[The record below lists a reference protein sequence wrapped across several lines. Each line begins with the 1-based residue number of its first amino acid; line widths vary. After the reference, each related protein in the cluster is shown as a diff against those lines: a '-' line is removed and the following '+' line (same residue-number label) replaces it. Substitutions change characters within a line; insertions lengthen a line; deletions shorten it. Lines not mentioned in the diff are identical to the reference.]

1 MALNFEIP
9 ETDRENLNNGEY
21 LAVLKEIVEEMDKW
35 GSYVKIT
42 EQLNGGYLR
51 YERFYTGYFDEAKK
65 LRAIKSFGKFCKQL
79 SGFKTGQIITDDDL
93 LGKKYILTINNAE
106 YNGKM
111 YENVVKRALV
121 EAPSMNEDFK
131 TSLIDRVVTGDVATT
146 QYGVI
151 SIPQTPAPSNQPL
164 NDEVPF

>member
-9 ETDRENLNNGEY
+9 ETDRENLNDGEY

-42 EQLNGGYLR
+42 EQLDGGYLR
-51 YERFYTGYFDEAKK
+51 YERFYTGSFDEAKK
-65 LRAIKSFGKFCKQL
+65 LRAIKSFGIFCKQL
-79 SGFKTGQIITDDDL
+79 SGFKTGQIITDNDL
-93 LGKKYILTINNAE
+93 LGKKYILTIKNTE

-111 YENVVKRALV
+111 YENVVKRTLV
-121 EAPSMNEDFK
+121 EAPALEEK
-131 TSLIDRVVTGDVATT
+131 TQQQQAVAQTV
-146 QYGVI
+146 QYGAI
-151 SIPQTPAPSNQPL
+151 GIPQTPAPSKQPL